1 MRRPACTLALAT
13 MLLASTA
20 LAQTGTGGSQ
30 GCAELSQAAAAGI
43 SARIEADDQ
52 AIPAP
57 DSVMSLT
64 CLDNFFNGSGLNV
77 MMSNFDP
84 QTMLTAVASR
94 ALQQVCAAAKSA
106 WNQAIG
112 SVQCGLTVSGWNLGF
127 GGLMGGSF
135 CPRLSFGGGGPALGS
150 ASLSSGASNGFY
162 INGQPQVPVGYQVVR
177 PLGLQQ

>member
-1 MRRPACTLALAT
+1 MRRTLCVTALAAT
-13 MLLASTA
+13 LLAGTA
-20 LAQTGTGGSQ
+20 LAQTGTGGSP
-30 GCAELSQAAAAGI
+30 GCAEISQAAAAGI
-43 SARIEADDQ
+43 AARIEADDQ

-57 DSVMSLT
+57 ESVMSLT

-84 QTMLTAVASR
+84 QTMLTAAASR
-94 ALQQVCAAAKSA
+94 ALQQVCAAARSA

-150 ASLSSGASNGFY
+150 ASLSSGAANGFY
-162 INGQPQVPVGYQVVR
+162 LTGAPSVPVGYPVVR